1 MRYQATHMLY
11 PPSTQRGKP
20 RVAGA
25 RRWPARRG
33 RRRQLRPQRSKEAPG
48 RAPTCPCGSYAAPR
62 GPIDSR
68 PPLRSGREIG
78 DGGGRERPRHPPSL
92 SPPLAQ
98 SPYRRR
104 HAWASR
110 LPSLRSAAAP
120 TLTPRHPAWWL
131 KVYARGGSS
140 PLRKGAGG
148 GFAADQGP
156 SRCSNPCEGGGRPSR
171 RRRGGGLCA
180 GARLRVTPFPGAAFD
195 RRSRLASAQA
205 CCARDVAKNRSAV
218 FVHGTPPRRHAGAAP
233 RALPAHPGV
242 CVPLT
247 VLPATSCDQL
257 PESRRFRP
265 DACPQPSSGT
275 AVAPG
280 IGSLSRIASGASS
293 ALQRLLRR
301 HSCGAAG
308 NPATQRPCSTAGRS
322 AGCSR
327 YAASGPWAK
336 ARRQASA
343 HGLITFSSV
352 HRRGWLAPALEAIRV
367 RLACLHRVTRG
378 TSSV

>member
-1 MRYQATHMLY
+1 MRYQATHMLC
-11 PPSTQRGKP
+11 PPSTQRDKP

-33 RRRQLRPQRSKEAPG
+33 RRRQLPPQRSKEAPG
-48 RAPTCPCGSYAAPR
+48 RAPTCPRGSYAAPR

-148 GFAADQGP
+148 VPQPTRAHRAAP
-156 SRCSNPCEGGGRPSR
+156 TLARGGRPSRRRHRSCAR

-247 VLPATSCDQL
+247 VLPAASCDQL
-257 PESRRFRP
+257 PASRRFRP
-265 DACPQPSSGT
+265 DACPQPLL
-275 AVAPG
+275 APL
-280 IGSLSRIASGASS
+280 SLPASVRFPASRAAHPARSS
-293 ALQRLLRR
+293 A
-301 HSCGAAG
+301 CCAGIAAALPATQLPSDPAAPLAEVRAA
-308 NPATQRPCSTAGRS
+308 PATQRLPAGPS
-322 AGCSR
+322 PG
-327 YAASGPWAK
+327 GKP
-336 ARRQASA
+336 
-343 HGLITFSSV
+343 
-352 HRRGWLAPALEAIRV
+352 AP
-367 RLACLHRVTRG
+367 TD
-378 TSSV
+378 